1 MFRNIAA
8 ELRELGGFFARY
20 RREGGVIGL
29 TCLFLVVHEYEPVG
43 PVWSNALVYYAA
55 GPLLAVL
62 VLYGGRFREFGLGL
76 GKWRTWGLHVIV
88 AVIVATPVLV
98 LAGRSRAFID
108 YYAIADFSLA
118 GYILPTL
125 AYLFAWE
132 YIYRGF
138 LLFGL
143 KEKLG
148 GAAVLVQLIPFVL
161 LHIGKP
167 ELETVS
173 TIVTG
178 AYFGYV
184 AYRGN
189 SFWPALLIH
198 CYVNVGFR
206 VIVNGF

>member
-1 MFRNIAA
+1 MFEDIRR
-8 ELRELGGFFARY
+8 ELGALGGFFARN
-20 RREGGVIGL
+20 RRTAGVIGL
-29 TCLFLVVHEYEPVG
+29 ACLFLTLHEYEPVD
-43 PVWSNALVYYAA
+43 PDWSNALVYYLA

-62 VLYGGRFREFGLGL
+62 IFFGADFKKFGLGL
-76 GKWRTWGLHVIV
+76 GNWRVWGLHVIV

-98 LAGRSRAFID
+98 IAGRSRAFID
-108 YYAIADFSLA
+108 YYTIANFSFWRYA
-118 GYILPTL
+118 PSTL
-125 AYLFAWE
+125 AYLLAWE

-148 GAAVLVQLIPFVL
+148 EAAILVQLIPFVL
-161 LHIGKP
+161 LHFGKP
-167 ELETVS
+167 EMETLS
-173 TIVTG
+173 TIVMG

-189 SFWPALLIH
+189 SFWPAFLIH
-198 CYVNVGFR
+198 IYVNIGFR

>member
-1 MFRNIAA
+1 MFESIAT
-8 ELRELGGFFARY
+8 EVRELGAFFGRHGRTA
-20 RREGGVIGL
+20 GVIGL
-29 TCLFLVVHEYEPVG
+29 ACLFLVLHEYNPVG
-43 PVWSNALVYYAA
+43 PDWGNALVYYAA

-62 VLYGGRFREFGLGL
+62 LFFGGRFREFGLGL
-76 GKWRTWGLHVIV
+76 GKWRTWGLHVLVVI
-88 AVIVATPVLV
+88 IVATPVLI
-98 LAGRSRAFID
+98 LAGRGRSFIE
-108 YYAIADFSLA
+108 YYTIADFSLWR
-118 GYILPTL
+118 YLLPTV
-125 AYLFAWE
+125 AYLSAWE

-143 KEKLG
+143 KDKLG
-148 GAAVLVQLIPFVL
+148 EAAVLVQLIPFVL

-173 TIVTG
+173 TILMG

-189 SFWPALLIH
+189 SVWPAILMHVYI
-198 CYVNVGFR
+198 NVGFR